1 MGVFKSKGRTVR
13 LSESMLPLLDRLRHS
28 LVHAEIEGSQT
39 SPEVTDEHVVAF
51 AMRAAALIL
60 TPRFAVINRDACAGR
75 VDRELVMGM
84 PNFGGCSEPK
94 RLAMLD
100 MILARSAEF
109 SGFHPTSPLLAAKT
123 EGERPS

>member
-1 MGVFKSKGRTVR
+1 MSLFKSKGRTVR

-28 LVHAEIEGSQT
+28 LVHAEIDGSKT
-39 SPEVTDEHVVAF
+39 SPDVTDEHVVAF
-51 AMRAAALIL
+51 AMRAAALLL
-60 TPRFAVINRDACAGR
+60 TPRYALIDRDACAGR

-84 PNFGGCSEPK
+84 PDFGECSEPR

-123 EGERPS
+123 EGLVS